1 MKAKVM
7 IRSISVYF
15 FAIATGFLF
24 LSPVIWMV
32 SASLQR
38 ERDLLAIPPRFIPE
52 HPSGAAYLKL
62 LSSEYYE
69 TTRAKDEGVPTYSV
83 PNQAKLYPGSLL
95 NSFVVS
101 ASTTLICL
109 LIGSL
114 TAYTITRLKFKGR
127 TTLFFGILACRMVP
141 ALALVIPFFMLA
153 RTLGL
158 IDRKIWLIVV
168 YCSFALPY
176 VIWMLKGFF
185 DAVPREL
192 EESARI
198 DGCSR
203 VGTIWR
209 IIYPII
215 LPGLVAAGI
224 FAFMQTWN
232 EFFYALI
239 MTDTGR
245 AFTVPVISGMF
256 ASELAIDYTL
266 MITSGVLTMLPPI
279 IFTFVFQRFIISGL
293 TAGSVKG

>member
-1 MKAKVM
+1 MKAKVV
-7 IRSISVYF
+7 IRSIPVYC

-52 HPSGAAYLKL
+52 HPSGTAYLKL

-69 TTRAKDEGVPTYSV
+69 TTRARDEGVPTYSV

-95 NSFVVS
+95 NSFVIS
-101 ASTTLICL
+101 ATTTLICL

-141 ALALVIPFFMLA
+141 ALALVIPFFMIA

-158 IDRKIWLIVV
+158 IDRKIWLIGV

-256 ASELAIDYTL
+256 ASELDIDYTL

>member
-1 MKAKVM
+1 M
-7 IRSISVYF
+7 VYV
-15 FAIATGFLF
+15 FALVTALLF
-24 LSPVIWMV
+24 LSPVVWLV
-32 SASLQR
+32 SASLQK
-38 ERDLLAIPPRFIPE
+38 ERDLLVIPPRFIPE
-52 HPSGAAYLKL
+52 DLSTEAYLKL
-62 LSSEYYE
+62 LAADYYE
-69 TTRAKDEGVPTYSV
+69 NTKATDEGVRSYSV
-83 PNQAKLYPGSLL
+83 PNQAKLYPGALL

-256 ASELAIDYTL
+256 ASELDIDYTL

>member
-1 MKAKVM
+1 MKATTIAHRCM
-7 IRSISVYF
+7 VYV
-15 FAIATGFLF
+15 FALLTALLF
-24 LSPVIWMV
+24 LSPVVWLV
-32 SASLQR
+32 SASLQK
-38 ERDLLAIPPRFIPE
+38 ERDLLVIPPRFIPE
-52 HPSGAAYLKL
+52 YPSTEAYLKL
-62 LSSEYYE
+62 LAADYYE
-69 TTRAKDEGVPTYSV
+69 NTKATDEGVRSYSV
-83 PNQAKLYPGSLL
+83 PNQAKLYPGALL

-141 ALALVIPFFMLA
+141 ALALVIPFFMIA

-158 IDRKIWLIVV
+158 IDRKIWLIGV

-256 ASELAIDYTL
+256 ASELDIDYTL